1 AVALAHLARTDTH
14 EPRAAHGIKNR
25 GARGREL
32 ETVAVAARDE
42 RRAAA
47 PLLRGGRRGDE
58 IVGLVARRLGVGETA
73 GGHQLGDN
81 VELLDQRIVALAPA
95 LVPMDGWVAV
105 GGLLGRAPAAD
116 DRRGAAR
123 RGRGAAA
130 CWQSRGSRPPAYRRA
145 RGSSSATHDRRGA
158 RRNRRRSPAAAGGQR
173 SCA

>member
-47 PLLRGGRRGDE
+47 PLLPGGRRGDE
-58 IVGLVARRLGVGETA
+58 IVGLVARPLAVGETA

-81 VELLDQRIVALAPA
+81 AQLLGQRMVELAPA
-95 LVPMDGWVAV
+95 LVRLECLRAV
-105 GGLLGRAPAAD
+105 GGLFERVPAD
-116 DRRGAAR
+116 DDPRAAAR

-145 RGSSSATHDRRGA
+145 RG
-158 RRNRRRSPAAAGGQR
+158 
-173 SCA
+173 